1 MTSSLPLA
9 WRHRFG
15 LDSQHHYGYGPSM
28 SDEDKVRENRLRRA
42 AQRQG
47 LTLTKSR
54 RRDPRATDYGT
65 YMLVDRQTNA
75 VVASGSQSGYG
86 LSLDDV
92 DKALNE

>member
-1 MTSSLPLA
+1 
-9 WRHRFG
+9 
-15 LDSQHHYGYGPSM
+15 M
-28 SDEDKVRENRLRRA
+28 SDEDKIRENRLRRA

-54 RRDPRATDYGT
+54 RRDPRATDYGK
-65 YMLVDRQTNA
+65 YMLVDQDHN
-75 VVASGSQSGYG
+75 VVASGADFYG